1 MSLNNQ
7 LKEAV
12 QRLAGTFL
20 KDNVHS
26 FDATVTSVNEDEFIC
41 DVIAIGGNSDVE
53 IPGVRLS
60 SESNDGFTL
69 IPSID
74 STVTIIMTDKGIP
87 YVAMYSDIDKAIVI
101 IEGSKLI
108 IEKNKI
114 TFNDGINGGIIK
126 IQELT
131 TSINNKF
138 TLLKSAIV
146 EGFTAQASI
155 DGSVGLNAFNGAIA
169 ADQPLNKDSYENT
182 KIKH

>member
-1 MSLNNQ
+1 MSSNNE
-7 LKEAV
+7 LKEAI

-26 FDATVTSVNEDEFIC
+26 FDAAVIAVNEDEFTC
-41 DVIAIGGNSDVE
+41 DVKSIGSNSEVE
-53 IPGVRLS
+53 IPNVRLS

-114 TFNDGINGGIIK
+114 TFNDGLNGGIIK
-126 IQELT
+126 IQDLT
-131 TSINNKF
+131 TSINNRFSLIK
-138 TLLKSAIV
+138 TALVAA
-146 EGFTAQASI
+146 FTAQASI
-155 DGSVGLNAFNGAIA
+155 DGSVGLNAFNSAIA
-169 ADQPLNKDSYENT
+169 SDQPLNKDTYENT